1 MRENQ
6 ARWHKKG
13 KRNMRKMSLLAMGAF
28 VLAMAASAEAQ
39 TKFAGICNQS
49 KADPSYML
57 PVGDTPGHSIMLGKT
72 KCTWTKAELAGV
84 ALKDED
90 DVFTSDMNGATAHD
104 KGYGV
109 GSLANGDKYFVHFE
123 GTTKVEKNAP
133 VSATCTWTFAGGT
146 GTLKGL
152 TGKGTCTG
160 KFDAS
165 GAAVF
170 DIQGT
175 YQVSP
180 AAKGK

>member
-1 MRENQ
+1 
-6 ARWHKKG
+6 
-13 KRNMRKMSLLAMGAF
+13 MRKTSLLTVCAV

-39 TKFAGICNQS
+39 TKFTGTCNQS
-49 KADPSYML
+49 KPDPNYMV
-57 PVGDTPGHSIMLGKT
+57 PVGDKADHAISLGKV
-72 KCTWTKAELAGV
+72 KCTWTNAELAGV

-90 DVFTSDMNGATAHD
+90 DVFTSDMSGKTSHD

-109 GSLANGDKYFVHFE
+109 GTLANGDKYFVRFE
-123 GTTKVEKNAP
+123 GTTTMEKNTP

-146 GTLKGL
+146 GKMKGL

-170 DIQGT
+170 DIEGM
-175 YQVSP
+175 YQVP
-180 AAKGK
+180 AAKAK